1 MPILILCLRYLPPST
16 IDDTLDVY
24 DLIGNFEGLISVFP
38 SSLMT
43 ASSGTFSEG
52 NFANLFPKLTLIAIL
67 GPPLSRRAAF
77 ALRGFG
83 ALLNCC
89 QTLYLTDAVTFEEFL
104 QISWV

>member
-16 IDDTLDVY
+16 IDDTLDVC
-24 DLIGNFEGLISVFP
+24 DLIGYFEGLISVFP

-52 NFANLFPKLTLIAIL
+52 NFANLLPKLTLIAIL

-77 ALRGFG
+77 DEAVYKVYFSSIICWSLFMKF
-83 ALLNCC
+83 LII
-89 QTLYLTDAVTFEEFL
+89 TDK
-104 QISWV
+104 I